1 MRYRVAWLSAGYLW
15 IAVVT
20 YLSLK
25 TGPHHLSGS
34 AFEDKIEHVAAFMA
48 PALWFGQL
56 YGSPRGRRNVGLF
69 FLALGV
75 LLEVIQQQIGHFPEI
90 EWGDVAANSAGVALG
105 WLLLRAR
112 MVAFLPRVDRWLERR
127 IERN

>member
-1 MRYRVAWLSAGYLW
+1 MKYRGVWLCAGCLW

-34 AFEDKIEHVAAFMA
+34 AFEDKSEHVAAFMA

-56 YGSPRGRRNVGLF
+56 YASPRGRRNVGLF
-69 FLALGV
+69 LLALGV
-75 LLEVIQQQIGHFPEI
+75 LLEVVQQQIGDYREI
-90 EWGDVAANSAGVALG
+90 EWGDVVANAAGVALG
-105 WLLLRAR
+105 WLLLRWR
-112 MVAFLPRVDRWLERR
+112 MVTSLLPRVDRWLERL
-127 IERN
+127 IER